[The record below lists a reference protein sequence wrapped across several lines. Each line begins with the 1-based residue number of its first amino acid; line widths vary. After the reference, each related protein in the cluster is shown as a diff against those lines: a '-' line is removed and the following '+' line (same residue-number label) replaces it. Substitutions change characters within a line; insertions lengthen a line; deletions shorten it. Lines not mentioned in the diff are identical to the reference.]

1 MAAEEMEWAVEAEE
15 AGSEVDNSNKTQMS
29 TVAEADISN
38 KTQEVADRIII
49 REEETLRLL
58 EATLTTRWEIAHK
71 VVSNL
76 RISLHL
82 LEEAL
87 QISKLSCADTSNN
100 VSKHYLIHFI
110 FRRRM

>member
-15 AGSEVDNSNKTQMS
+15 AGSEVDNSNITQMEA
-29 TVAEADISN
+29 VAEVDISN
-38 KTQEVADRIII
+38 KIQEAADSLII
-49 REEETLRLL
+49 REEETHRLP
-58 EATLTTRWEIAHK
+58 EATLITRWEILHK

-87 QISKLSCADTSNN
+87 QISKLSCADTSNF
-100 VSKHYLIHFI
+100 VSKLYFI
-110 FRRRM
+110 NSISRWRL